1 MRRFAS
7 VRFCACTHSIGTG
20 GDVLVAAE
28 VLADD
33 RVLVV
38 GVVVQASVVLVSDDR
53 VEGEVV
59 VVGAEDSLACRQEM
73 SRLLRLLKSFFLTAR
88 CSPLA
93 VERTSRRYLN
103 DLG

>member
-7 VRFCACTHSIGTG
+7 VRFCACTHSIWT
-20 GDVLVAAE
+20 GDVVVAAE

-38 GVVVQASVVLVSDDR
+38 GVVVQASVVLVPDDR

-73 SRLLRLLKSFFLTAR
+73 SRLLRLLKSFFSTAR
-88 CSPLA
+88 
-93 VERTSRRYLN
+93 
-103 DLG
+103 